1 MTIDKRQ
8 QELQQQEDERQKDLA
23 EFNYELLLAYIQ
35 RQMLVLGSDEISE
48 GKKGTD
54 LDTCWAIHTVT

>member
-1 MTIDKRQ
+1 MTIDKRR

-35 RQMLVLGSDEISE
+35 RQMLELGSDEISE
-48 GKKGTD
+48 GKK
-54 LDTCWAIHTVT
+54 